1 MTTELPDTHP
11 STPAPVPLALKS
23 NEGLGPLRELA
34 TECAAHSLS
43 AVPGMRRSDYLAE
56 LLRQRPEWLRGSMA
70 EPTRYMTRM
79 HVLLH
84 AVALRRMRA
93 LGPNVGAKAPT

>member
-1 MTTELPDTHP
+1 MKRQ
-11 STPAPVPLALKS
+11 A
-23 NEGLGPLRELA
+23 
-34 TECAAHSLS
+34 
-43 AVPGMRRSDYLAE
+43 YLAE

-70 EPTRYMTRM
+70 EPTRYMTRA

-93 LGPNVGAKAPT
+93 LEPNVAINLPP

>member
-1 MTTELPDTHP
+1 MKRQ
-11 STPAPVPLALKS
+11 A
-23 NEGLGPLRELA
+23 
-34 TECAAHSLS
+34 
-43 AVPGMRRSDYLAE
+43 YLAE

-70 EPTRYMTRM
+70 EPTRYMTRT

-93 LGPNVGAKAPT
+93 LGPNASLSGGRRPSA

>member
-1 MTTELPDTHP
+1 MKRQ
-11 STPAPVPLALKS
+11 A
-23 NEGLGPLRELA
+23 
-34 TECAAHSLS
+34 
-43 AVPGMRRSDYLAE
+43 YLFE

-70 EPTRYMTRM
+70 EPTRYMTRT

-93 LGPNVGAKAPT
+93 LGPNAS

>member
-1 MTTELPDTHP
+1 MKRQ
-11 STPAPVPLALKS
+11 A
-23 NEGLGPLRELA
+23 
-34 TECAAHSLS
+34 
-43 AVPGMRRSDYLAE
+43 YLAE

-70 EPTRYMTRM
+70 EPTRHMTRT

-93 LGPNVGAKAPT
+93 LGPNAEVRRANGPAA

>member
-1 MTTELPDTHP
+1 MKRQ
-11 STPAPVPLALKS
+11 A
-23 NEGLGPLRELA
+23 
-34 TECAAHSLS
+34 
-43 AVPGMRRSDYLAE
+43 YLFE

-70 EPTRYMTRM
+70 EPTRYMTRT

-93 LGPNVGAKAPT
+93 LGPNAQVTGAAPTNGERSDDL